1 MLHQQPEGQLLYSEL
16 NTHHIPM
23 KFTMEGLQ
31 RPRYFTA
38 DLESAGV
45 KAADVGAS
53 QIPSEP
59 APQPDALLNSLPVPS
74 LPWVELKVTLA
85 KCE

>member
-1 MLHQQPEGQLLYSEL
+1 M
-16 NTHHIPM
+16 
-23 KFTMEGLQ
+23 
-31 RPRYFTA
+31 A
-38 DLESAGV
+38 DLESAEV
-45 KAADVGAS
+45 KAADFDAS

-59 APQPDALLNSLPVPS
+59 APQPDALLNLLPVPS